1 MTPEPDSDQSILSGL
16 TAASR
21 SYTLRHPAGL
31 LMSTQFAQ
39 PALSVMGMAEHA
51 HLQARGVV
59 QNPSLFAGHSLGEYS
74 ALGAFTTFMPF
85 EELLTLVF
93 YRGLKMQNALRR
105 NANGR
110 TDYAMM
116 AADPSR
122 IEPGTVSYPI
132 LYG

>member
-85 EELLTLVF
+85 EELLTLIF

-122 IEPGTVSYPI
+122 IEPGTVSHPI
-132 LYG
+132 LHG